1 MPILLRQL
9 HRQANMKKKFA
20 ILNLL
25 SVILV
30 IGVNYISQS
39 VRLNGLTIGEI
50 SVKYANLF
58 TPASY
63 AFAIWGLIF
72 LGLLAYG
79 IFQVKRAF
87 FSRKES
93 EFIEQTGYWFAIA
106 NILNCSWV
114 IVFVYDYTALSVLIM
129 LGILFS
135 LLKIVLNT
143 NMERWDAP
151 IEIIAFVWWPICL
164 YSGWI
169 TVATIANI
177 SLYLTKIG
185 WDATFFSEQQWT
197 IILIFA
203 ATAINIAMIVY
214 RNMRE
219 FAAVGVWAL
228 FAIFIRHK
236 GTIDSIAHLALFC
249 SFVLLVAIGLHG
261 YKNRKTNPMFKLMER
276 LKGE

>member
-1 MPILLRQL
+1 MI
-9 HRQANMKKKFA
+9 KKLA
-20 ILNLL
+20 IFNLL

-39 VRLNGLTIGEI
+39 VRLNDLTIGEI
-50 SVKYANLF
+50 SAKYVNLF

-72 LGLLAYG
+72 LSLLVYA
-79 IFQVKRAF
+79 IFQVRRAF
-87 FSRKES
+87 FSQKES
-93 EFIEQTGYWFAIA
+93 TFIEQTGYWFVIA

-114 IVFVYDYTALSVLIM
+114 IAFVYDYTALSVLIM

-177 SLYLTKIG
+177 SLYLTKMG
-185 WDATFFSEQQWT
+185 WDGAFLSEEHWT
-197 IILIFA
+197 IVMIIA

-219 FAAVGVWAL
+219 FAAVGIWSL
-228 FAIFIRHK
+228 LAIFVRHN
-236 GTIDSIAHLALFC
+236 GSLDAIAYSALFC
-249 SFVLLVAIGLHG
+249 SFILLAAIGIHG
-261 YKNRKTNPMFKLMER
+261 YQNRKTNPMSKLMER
-276 LKGE
+276 IKE